1 MLNSKYVCS
10 IFLHFGPIV
19 HSSSLDKMQTYTWS
33 YFFSFLLLWECLVSI
48 GSNWTGWF
56 LAKLCLYIF
65 YPISLWFQNPWKGR
79 EGESLVNDK
88 ENCSPLELASQHKTP
103 INEVLWWAIF
113 LKQNLIFG
121 LVWSSWVFS
130 KFNSKIILSSYL
142 GPREGLEEYSKTI
155 LS

>member
-1 MLNSKYVCS
+1 MRMSSKHWIKLDWLISSKIMFVY
-10 IFLHFGPIV
+10 FLPYLPLI
-19 HSSSLDKMQTYTWS
+19 SKSL
-33 YFFSFLLLWECLVSI
+33 
-48 GSNWTGWF
+48 
-56 LAKLCLYIF
+56 
-65 YPISLWFQNPWKGR
+65 KG

-142 GPREGLEEYSKTI
+142 GPREGLAEYSKTI